1 MEEQYNMVTI
11 VYVSNSGFT
20 KKYAEL
26 LAAEIKADCF
36 SLEEAK
42 TKLVQ
47 GKPVIFL
54 GWLAA
59 GIIQGYKKA
68 KKRYEIKAVAGVG
81 MGAVSQKVLDDLV
94 RQNQL
99 EGIKSDYLRGG
110 FDLAKLKGVNK
121 WMMSLGAKAVVKT
134 RGKKKDLTPEQA
146 ERLSDFKYGCN
157 HVSKDNL
164 KKILAYC
171 QTL

>member
-1 MEEQYNMVTI
+1 MVTI

-26 LAAEIKADCF
+26 LAVEISADCF
-36 SLEEAK
+36 SLAEAK
-42 TKLVQ
+42 TKLAQ

-68 KKRYEIKAVAGVG
+68 KKLFDIKAVVGVG
-81 MGAVSQKVLDDLV
+81 MGAVNQKVLDDLV

-99 EGIKSDYLRGG
+99 EGTKYFYLRGG
-110 FDLAKLKGVNK
+110 FDFAKLKGLYK
-121 WMMSLGAKAVVKT
+121 IMMKGAALAVIKPLE
-134 RGKKKDLTPEQA
+134 KKKDLTPEEA
-146 ERLSDFKYGCN
+146 ERLSDFKYGSN
-157 HVSKDNL
+157 HVCKENL
-164 KKILAYC
+164 HEIVEYC
-171 QTL
+171 NTL